1 MEEPV
6 LPAAIVPAA
15 RVHSCVHACTRVC
28 MHAQLYTPAHASN
41 RLRICRRHGRQS
53 AHGACGHACAHN
65 CGHAMCVLA
74 RAMVVCRLTMS
85 RRSRRTCPCH
95 GACRPG
101 RGDAQR
107 GVRTCMPCG
116 RVGLEARQVPP
127 AARPGTSRHVTS
139 RHVTSRHGKQPGA
152 ESQSRSSQ
160 SRSPRAGSH
169 KARSG
174 SGGLGWGMLAC
185 PLSPH
190 LGRQE
195 QVCTPRGAESAG
207 ACALSEPLWRR
218 ASAARSPSCAN
229 RALCGCGRS
238 GGRSGS

>member
-139 RHVTSRHGKQPGA
+139 RHVTASSPVLNLRVDHLRVDHHGPALTRHA
-152 ESQSRSSQ
+152 RVRE
-160 SRSPRAGSH
+160 GSV
-169 KARSG
+169 G
-174 SGGLGWGMLAC
+174 ECL
-185 PLSPH
+185 P
-190 LGRQE
+190 
-195 QVCTPRGAESAG
+195 
-207 ACALSEPLWRR
+207 AL
-218 ASAARSPSCAN
+218 
-229 RALCGCGRS
+229 
-238 GGRSGS
+238 